1 MSNKNRFCV
10 DYYTSLS
17 LLCRLVGTA
26 VKVVPNF
33 GPSFFL
39 TACMVFNIIIIGVI
53 QGSLFTNFSTT
64 IFYADIKTLQELDES
79 ELPIAVMLW
88 HLIKPIQI

>member
-1 MSNKNRFCV
+1 MSNKNKYCV
-10 DYYTSLS
+10 DYKSLS

-26 VKVVPNF
+26 VKAVPNF
-33 GPSFFL
+33 ARSFFL

-64 IFYADIKTLQELDES
+64 MFYADINTLQELDES
-79 ELPIAVMLW
+79 ELPIAMMLW
-88 HLIKPIQI
+88 HY